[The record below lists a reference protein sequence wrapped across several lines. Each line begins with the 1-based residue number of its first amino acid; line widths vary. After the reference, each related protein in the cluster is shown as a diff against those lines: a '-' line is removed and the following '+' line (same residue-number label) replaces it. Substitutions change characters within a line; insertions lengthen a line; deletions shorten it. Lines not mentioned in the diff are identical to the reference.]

1 MAWTGDSGNVFE
13 QVKNITTQTFDGM
26 ANALTNFVTVGKASF
41 GDFAKSILTDLTGM
55 MIKMAMFNALKTG
68 MSFFCLPVTIR
79 GLCPCSLT
87 PKAAYTPRPR

>member
-1 MAWTGDSGNVFE
+1 
-13 QVKNITTQTFDGM
+13 M

-68 MSFFCLPVTIR
+68 MSFFLPTGNDP
-79 GLCPCSLT
+79 GLCRCSPT
-87 PKAAYTPRPR
+87 PRVAYTPRLR